1 MKHANGEWDVSTHED
16 NGDIVIRSTNGII
29 ANCSIDAWPE
39 MSRNEKEANAKLIA
53 MAPKML
59 AQLKYLV
66 EVLRITG
73 CTEDDDAIID
83 TNELIKKAIE

>member
-1 MKHANGEWDVSTHED
+1 
-16 NGDIVIRSTNGII
+16 
-29 ANCSIDAWPE
+29 
-39 MSRNEKEANAKLIA
+39 
-53 MAPKML
+53 ML